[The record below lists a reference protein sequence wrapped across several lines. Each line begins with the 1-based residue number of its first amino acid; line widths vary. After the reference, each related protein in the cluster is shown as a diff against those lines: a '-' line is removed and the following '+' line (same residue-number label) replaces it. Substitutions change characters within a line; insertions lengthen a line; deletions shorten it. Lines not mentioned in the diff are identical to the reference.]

1 MNPIDTRLSRP
12 GESGDSSSSIHFSM
26 SSESEDLS
34 TPMTDASEP
43 SNIPIWDPDTETLPD
58 EAIPDYK
65 TEQTRETKDG
75 VALHAAIMGLG
86 NSRFAIVR
94 CLDDILSQS
103 FIELSSK
110 IRLCKSSL
118 ANCDDV
124 TMKYYAS
131 MLDRL
136 LEMLEFTQKQLAAP
150 QNQMKESTKNHFAEL
165 GITML
170 QPTENQFAVPQ
181 NTMPQLANNQFSGL
195 ENTMTGFTENHFVV
209 PQNTILQPTENQFVA
224 SENTMTDATFFTQQ
238 DYDQAQQ
245 QDFLW
250 SDNGPTSFAQLL
262 QDSTTMGDGVCDTVL
277 PSTEFE
283 GQEFNEQ
290 FADTTLLLRGMS
302 VSREQQ

>member
-1 MNPIDTRLSRP
+1 MEAMTVNPLDTRLSRP
-12 GESGDSSSSIHFSM
+12 GDSGDLSSSIHFSM

-58 EAIPDYK
+58 EAIPDHK

-86 NSRFAIVR
+86 NSRFEIVR
-94 CLDDILSQS
+94 CLNDILSQS
-103 FIELSSK
+103 LIELSSK
-110 IRLCKSSL
+110 IRLCQSSL
-118 ANCDDV
+118 ANCDDDV

-136 LEMLEFTQKQLAAP
+136 LEMLEFTQKQLAVP
-150 QNQMKESTKNHFAEL
+150 QNQMKESTKKHFAEL

-195 ENTMTGFTENHFVV
+195 ENTMT
-209 PQNTILQPTENQFVA
+209 
-224 SENTMTDATFFTQQ
+224 DATFFTQQ

-245 QDFLW
+245 QDYLW

-262 QDSTTMGDGVCDTVL
+262 QDSTTMGDAVDGTVL